1 MGSAMPTCD
10 NTLASLRTA
19 YILAGGRS
27 TRFGSSKAMAD
38 VDGMPQIQR
47 LADQLRQDA
56 WNPVAVS
63 RIASEFDGL
72 GIQTVGDFEPD
83 RGPVAGV
90 LSGLLDHCRFG
101 QATSPWALFLS
112 CDLWSWKPE
121 WSSLLV
127 PSVQDLPGVSGVF
140 RYFRSVDFLPLPCV
154 IHRRALPEIQIAWD
168 RGIRSFRELISSL
181 GQGVVSVPIEPHRGP
196 VSFNTPEDLRG
207 LRGS

>member
-1 MGSAMPTCD
+1 MPTCD
-10 NTLASLRTA
+10 STLASLRTA

-27 TRFGSSKAMAD
+27 TRFGSSKAMAE
-38 VDGMPQIQR
+38 VDGRPQIQR

-63 RIASEFDGL
+63 RRASEFDAL
-72 GIQTVGDFEPD
+72 GIQTVVDFEAD

-90 LSGLLDHCRFG
+90 LSGLLDHCTLG

-112 CDLWSWKPE
+112 CDLWSWNPE
-121 WSSLLV
+121 WSGLLV
-127 PSVQDLPGVSGVF
+127 PGVDDLPSVSGVL
-140 RYFRSVDFLPLPCV
+140 RYFRAVDFLPLPCV
-154 IHRRALPEIQIAWD
+154 IHRRALPQIQIAWD

-181 GQGVVSVPIEPHRGP
+181 GQGGVWVPIEPHRVP